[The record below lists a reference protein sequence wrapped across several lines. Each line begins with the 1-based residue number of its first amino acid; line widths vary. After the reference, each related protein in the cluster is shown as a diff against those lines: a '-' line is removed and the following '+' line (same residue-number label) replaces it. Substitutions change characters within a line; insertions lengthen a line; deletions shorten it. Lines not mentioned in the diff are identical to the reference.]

1 MIIFRKHVVGLS
13 HAALAKFVT
22 RTSREVRLRGIVNV
36 LVTSSREL
44 CALNRRFRGKD
55 KPTDVLSFVPHPSFV
70 NELAGDIAISAE
82 IAKQNA
88 RRLGHSAAKEIK
100 ILALHGML
108 HLAGYD
114 HERDLGGMAAKEAN
128 LRQSLGLPLGLI
140 ERNGRLGKG
149 SLNRGAG
156 EGSTSRKSA
165 GEGARDT

>member
-88 RRLGHSAAKEIK
+88 RSPETATSAVFISTL
-100 ILALHGML
+100 LAPIVVTAWIFTMR
-108 HLAGYD
+108 YVW
-114 HERDLGGMAAKEAN
+114 
-128 LRQSLGLPLGLI
+128 P
-140 ERNGRLGKG
+140 
-149 SLNRGAG
+149 
-156 EGSTSRKSA
+156 
-165 GEGARDT
+165 